1 MGSAVRF
8 ACLCGK
14 WASIDAVKSGL
25 SELGF
30 PAAPADREEAAEYC
44 VAFIA
49 EVDPTLIEY
58 VEELSKTLQV
68 IVVLIPTPGGAWDT
82 RWELLNAGAMDVLAW
97 SDERALPDEIAAR
110 IMRWVEIGQLVDSD
124 AVRRSLV
131 GVSPCWQSLKRKLVE
146 ASVYSP
152 GNVLLVGE
160 TGTGKEQIAKAIY
173 LLNKRTSKPDLVVVD
188 CTTLSPEFSGSE
200 LFGHERGAFT
210 GAVAERDGAFALAN
224 GGTLFLDEIG
234 ELPLQLQAQ
243 LLRVIQEHTYK
254 RVGGNVWHRTEFRL
268 ICATN
273 RDLERLV
280 REGGF
285 RGDLYYRIADWVIR
299 PPPLRERRADI
310 LPLARHFLM
319 QPPATAPHPRST
331 CSGGLSRLPR
341 LSRQCA
347 RSQAAGDAPP
357 FTPCR
362 QRTDHHR
369 RASRRRPAG
378 RRPSDRAVRRTRLS
392 AGDPACLR
400 PRHRPQGNRPRR
412 HQRRH
417 RPGTGTGERQS
428 SARRASAGHHR
439 SRAAAAPREPGSR
452 RPRQC
457 ASRGSGESLNTADEP
472 QHIAAKNRRPILRA

>member
-30 PAAPADREEAAEYC
+30 PAAPADREGAAEYC

-68 IVVLIPTPGGAWDT
+68 IVVLIPTPGGTWDT

-152 GNVLLVGE
+152 GNVLLIGE

-173 LLNKRTSKPDLVVVD
+173 LLNKRPSQPDLVVVD
-188 CTTLSPEFSGSE
+188 CTTLSPELSGSE

-210 GAVAERDGAFALAN
+210 GAVSERDGAFALAN

-268 ICATN
+268 ISASN
-273 RDLERLV
+273 RDLERMV
-280 REGGF
+280 GEGGF

-299 PPPLRERRADI
+299 PPPLRERRSDI
-310 LPLARHFLM
+310 LPLARHFLI
-319 QPPATAPHPRST
+319 S
-331 CSGGLSRLPR
+331 
-341 LSRQCA
+341 
-347 RSQAAGDAPP
+347 AAGHGAAPEIDLALADYLVSRNYPGNVRDLRRLVMRLHSRHVGKGPITIGALPVDDRPVGGRPTEP
-357 FTPCR
+357 FGEPGFLLAI
-362 QRTDHHR
+362 QRAFDRGIGLKEIGRAVSNAAIGLALEQERGNLQRAARRLGITDRALQLR
-369 RASRRRPAG
+369 RANQDHAG
-378 RRPSDRAVRRTRLS
+378 R
-392 AGDPACLR
+392 G
-400 PRHRPQGNRPRR
+400 
-412 HQRRH
+412 
-417 RPGTGTGERQS
+417 
-428 SARRASAGHHR
+428 SARH
-439 SRAAAAPREPGSR
+439 AAAENP
-452 RPRQC
+452 
-457 ASRGSGESLNTADEP
+457 
-472 QHIAAKNRRPILRA
+472 